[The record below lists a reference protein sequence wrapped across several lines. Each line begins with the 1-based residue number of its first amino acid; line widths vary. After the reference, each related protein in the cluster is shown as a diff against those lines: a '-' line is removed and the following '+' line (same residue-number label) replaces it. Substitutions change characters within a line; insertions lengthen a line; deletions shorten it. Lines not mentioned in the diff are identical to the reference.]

1 MTVLL
6 VNFTIAWRNLM
17 MNKVRSLLTLLGL
30 MIGVLA
36 VISIVS
42 LGEGLKMMFAGQV
55 AGMGNDVMFA
65 IPDPPRRAGQS
76 STTVRARLFDM
87 DDVTA
92 LEKEGGELF
101 LSVSPA
107 YEVGGTAKYMENNK
121 FVVVEGSDENFL
133 RNFGLKLDRGRV
145 FNPGDLSARSR
156 VGVLGSKVVD
166 ELFPELVDPIGK
178 KIKITRESFGTQTV
192 TIIGTLKEKGGGFGG
207 QSIDDCVLIPY
218 TTVQS
223 RFYGSKK
230 VPYIQIKVADMSKMD
245 EAKAIVEKVLR
256 KQRRV
261 TDPSMDS
268 FQVMFISDIL
278 DFANTFVNG
287 LVTVFGVIAVISLL
301 VGGIGIMNIMLVS
314 VTERTREIGLRMALG
329 ARRVVI
335 LLQFLIEAVVLTFMG
350 GVLGLLGGI
359 GAGFGVAKWLGSM
372 LNTEWN
378 VHLPVPII
386 LLTLL
391 VSSLIGI
398 FFGVYPAFKASRLDP
413 IEALRYE

>member
-17 MNKVRSLLTLLGL
+17 MNKARSLLTLLGL

-92 LEKEGGELF
+92 LEKAGGELF

-145 FNPGDLSARSR
+145 FDPGDLSARSR

-350 GVLGLLGGI
+350 GILGLLGGI

>member
-17 MNKVRSLLTLLGL
+17 MNKARSLLTLLGL

-92 LEKEGGELF
+92 LEKAGGELF

-145 FNPGDLSARSR
+145 FDPGDLSARSR

-268 FQVMFISDIL
+268 FQVMFISDFL

-350 GVLGLLGGI
+350 GILGLLGGI

>member
-17 MNKVRSLLTLLGL
+17 MNKARSLLTLLGL

-42 LGEGLKMMFAGQV
+42 LGEGLKIMFAGQV

-92 LEKEGGELF
+92 LEKAGGELF

-145 FNPGDLSARSR
+145 FDPGDLSARSR

-350 GVLGLLGGI
+350 GILGLLGGI